1 MTRILFGLV
10 AGLVFGCGLVIA
22 GMSNPGKVLNFLDVA
37 GAWDPSLIFV
47 MAGATITTFIGY
59 RLAWQRTAP
68 VANPTFD
75 VPSSKAID
83 APLLAGA
90 LLFGLGWGISGF
102 CPGPAWTALGLG
114 ATGTLAFVPAMLV
127 GLFLS
132 TRTDF
137 VKNKMAT

>member
-102 CPGPAWTALGLG
+102 CPGPAWTALGMG

>member
-22 GMSNPGKVLNFLDVA
+22 GMSNPGKILNFLDVA

-83 APLLAGA
+83 APLLTGA

-102 CPGPAWTALGLG
+102 CPGPAWTALGMG
-114 ATGTLAFVPAMLV
+114 STGTLAFVPAMLV

-137 VKNKMAT
+137 VKNRMGT